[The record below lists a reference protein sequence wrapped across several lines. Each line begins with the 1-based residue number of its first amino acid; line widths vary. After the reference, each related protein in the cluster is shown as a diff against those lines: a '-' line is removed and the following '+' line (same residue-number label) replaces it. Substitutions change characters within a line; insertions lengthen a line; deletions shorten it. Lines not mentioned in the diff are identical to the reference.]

1 MCYQHAQHT
10 PVGTMAHRRAKSR
23 VTMLYKIRN
32 NLVDIAP
39 EQCLTG
45 GDYRTRGEHKY
56 KIISAKNNIY
66 KFSFFP
72 RTIITWNYLPVW
84 PTTRISSTLVFC
96 RFYVTHTFLHYDVT
110 SSLCK
115 SWENPCYLGETSCKY
130 VHFSVFMNC

>member
-10 PVGTMAHRRAKSR
+10 PVGTLAHRRAKSR

-56 KIISAKNNIY
+56 KIISAKNIY
-66 KFSFFP
+66 KFSCFP
-72 RTIITWNYLPVW
+72 RTIITWNYLPVTVALA
-84 PTTRISSTLVFC
+84 PDLDSFRSGLEGVQFPPHC
-96 RFYVTHTFLHYDVT
+96 
-110 SSLCK
+110 
-115 SWENPCYLGETSCKY
+115 
-130 VHFSVFMNC
+130 M